1 LVSIQAGTHDVG
13 PENATLQVK
22 TYREGIASK
31 VGHDL
36 IIDVTRWEAKL
47 NVGEHSRVELS
58 ADPGSLHV
66 REGLRGA
73 KPLTDKDRAEIRK
86 RIEEQVL
93 GREPISFRSTEVD
106 LGDAG
111 SMSVRGELE
120 MAGSTR
126 QLNVELT
133 LATDGSVTANIPL
146 VQSEW
151 GIKPF
156 RGLMGALRVRDSVEI
171 VLDARLPP
179 A

>member
-1 LVSIQAGTHDVG
+1 LVSIQAGTHELG

-36 IIDVTRWEAKL
+36 VIDVTSWRA
-47 NVGEHSRVELS
+47 NVKIGEQSNVQLS
-58 ADPGSLHV
+58 ADPASLHV

-86 RIEEQVL
+86 KIEEQVL

-106 LGDAG
+106 LGDGG

-120 MAGSTR
+120 MAGNTR
-126 QLNVELT
+126 QLNVELR
-133 LATDGSVTANIPL
+133 LATDGSVTASVPL

-151 GIKPF
+151 GIKPY